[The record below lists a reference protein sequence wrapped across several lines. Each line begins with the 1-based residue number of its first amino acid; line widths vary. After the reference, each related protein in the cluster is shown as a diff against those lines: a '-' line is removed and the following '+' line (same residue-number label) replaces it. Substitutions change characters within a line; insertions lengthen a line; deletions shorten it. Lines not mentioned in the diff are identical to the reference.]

1 MLAIFSAL
9 KEEVKAVISEM
20 EVKETVHLR
29 PAVILRG
36 DHLGKELIVAH
47 TGVGVDKMH
56 RAVRFCA
63 EEYRPDTYINAGF
76 CGALSPN
83 AALGEAVVATTIIC
97 EKKGEEAVSTDPAL
111 SDRLFGLCESHD
123 IKATRGGLLTVD
135 KVISTPHEKAFFGTK
150 FGAVAVD
157 MESYGFAAAVPA
169 GAPFAVVRVILDPM
183 DVHLPDFEGLVDEG
197 GSSSAPRIL
206 ACAVRHPKK
215 AWHLPQMA
223 YCASKAGET
232 LRRFLNEVIKTI

>member
-29 PAVILRG
+29 PAVIVRG
-36 DHLGKELIVAH
+36 EFLGKELIVSH

-56 RAVRFCA
+56 HAVKFCA
-63 EEYRPDTYINAGF
+63 GEYRPETYLNVGF

-83 AALGEAVVATTIIC
+83 LSLGEAVVATTVVY
-97 EKKGEEAVSTDPAL
+97 EKRSEEAVSPDAPL
-111 SDRLFGLCESHD
+111 SDKIFSLCESQG
-123 IKATRGGLLTVD
+123 IRVTRGGVLTVD
-135 KVISTPHEKAFFGTK
+135 KVVSTPHEKAFLGTK
-150 FGAVAVD
+150 FGVVAVD
-157 MESYGFAAAVPA
+157 MESYGFAAAVMS
-169 GAPFAVVRVILDPM
+169 APFAVVRIVLDPM
-183 DVHLPDFEGLVDEG
+183 DMQLPDFQCLVDDD
-197 GSSSAPRIL
+197 GSSSVPHVIASAI
-206 ACAVRHPKK
+206 RHPKK

-232 LRRFLNEVIKTI
+232 LGRFLNEFIKMV

>member
-29 PAVILRG
+29 PAVIVRG
-36 DHLGKELIVAH
+36 EYLGKELIVSH

-56 RAVRFCA
+56 RAVKFCA
-63 EEYRPDTYINAGF
+63 DEYKPEMFLNAGF

-83 AALGEAVVATTIIC
+83 LSLGEAVVATTIVY
-97 EKKGEEAVSTDPAL
+97 EKRSEEAVSPDVPL
-111 SDRLFGLCESHD
+111 SDRLFSLCESNGL
-123 IKATRGGLLTVD
+123 KVVRGGVLTVD
-135 KVISTPHEKAFFGTK
+135 KVVSTPHEKAFLGTK
-150 FGAVAVD
+150 FGVVAVD
-157 MESYGFAAAVPA
+157 MESYGFAVAVM
-169 GAPFAVVRVILDPM
+169 GAPFAVVRVVLDPM
-183 DVHLPDFEGLVDEG
+183 DMHLPDFGDLVDDG
-197 GSSSAPRIL
+197 GSSSVPHVIASAI
-206 ACAVRHPKK
+206 RHPKK

-232 LRRFLNEVIKTI
+232 LGRFLNEFIKTV